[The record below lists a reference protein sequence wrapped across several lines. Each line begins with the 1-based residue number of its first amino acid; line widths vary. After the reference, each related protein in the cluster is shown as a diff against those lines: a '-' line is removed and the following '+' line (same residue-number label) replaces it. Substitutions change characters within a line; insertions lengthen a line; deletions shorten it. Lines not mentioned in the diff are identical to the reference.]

1 MQHNDDEVQ
10 AIEKAHY
17 EEISIGKSLSFTIG
31 YNKSDATYGWN
42 GAKSS
47 FTVYYVHYPLE
58 YTFSEMDEYSH
69 SLVTGVIPQVTFQL
83 RTVKYLNSPFT
94 KCDPTAGYIQRI
106 ELGNVVSLN
115 IVVTCKS
122 VMTTLVRVK

>member
-47 FTVYYVHYPLE
+47 FTVFYVHYPLE